1 MTARTWTAPEV
12 TSSPAPRSRRRRAA
26 VALVAAV
33 LTAAVTLTPVGE
45 GWAWGAPG
53 EELRW
58 YLAGLDH
65 PGTLVQLLGNLLLL
79 VPLALTVHRLEEQVA
94 RPRVLVALAVATA
107 ASIEVLQLALPLGRV
122 VSPLDAALNATGAV
136 LAVVVAE
143 ALATAARPGRRP
155 ARTARARAA

>member
-1 MTARTWTAPEV
+1 M
-12 TSSPAPRSRRRRAA
+12 
-26 VALVAAV
+26 ALAAAV

-45 GWAWGAPG
+45 GWAWGAPR

-79 VPLALTVHRLEEQVA
+79 APLALAVHRLEGRVA
-94 RPRVLVALAVATA
+94 RPRVLVALALATA
-107 ASIEVLQLALPLGRV
+107 ASIELLQLVLPLGRV
-122 VSPLDAALNATGAV
+122 VSPLDATLNATGAV